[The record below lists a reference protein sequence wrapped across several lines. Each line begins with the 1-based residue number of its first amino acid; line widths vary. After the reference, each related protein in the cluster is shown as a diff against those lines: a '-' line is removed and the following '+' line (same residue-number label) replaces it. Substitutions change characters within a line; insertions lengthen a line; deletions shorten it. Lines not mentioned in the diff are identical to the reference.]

1 MSRKAIPRKVDRRVQ
16 RTQHV
21 LGDALVELMH
31 RKPFNEITVQEVLD
45 LAQVGRS
52 TFYLHYRDK
61 DDLFLSD
68 AEDFFESMANLL
80 TRSGEVSKRV
90 APVREFFA
98 HLAEASEFYTSLIE
112 AGKIQDVME
121 LAQGYFARAIE
132 QRLAELAP
140 QYAPASASRVALSH
154 ALAGAMLSLLTW
166 WIDHDKP
173 NSPAEMD
180 DIFHQ
185 MVWSG
190 VAATNNQQP
199 TPALPLH
206 REKKINR

>member
-1 MSRKAIPRKVDRRVQ
+1 MSRKVSPRKVDRRVQ
-16 RTQHV
+16 RTQHI

-68 AEDFFESMANLL
+68 AEQFFDGIANLL
-80 TRSGEVSKRV
+80 TQRGEVSKRV
-90 APVREFFA
+90 APVREFFT
-98 HLAEASEFYTSLIE
+98 HLAEVSEFYAALIA
-112 AGKIQDVME
+112 AGKVQDVME
-121 LAQGYFARAIE
+121 LAQGYFARTIE
-132 QRLAELAP
+132 QRLAELVP
-140 QYAPASASRVALSH
+140 QYARASASRAALSH

-173 NSPAEMD
+173 TSPAEMD

-190 VAATNNQQP
+190 VAAATNQQP
-199 TPALPLH
+199 TPSLPLH
-206 REKKINR
+206 CEKKEHQ

>member
-1 MSRKAIPRKVDRRVQ
+1 MSRKASPRKLDRRVQ

-68 AEDFFESMANLL
+68 AEQFFEGMANLL
-80 TRSGEVSKRV
+80 TRRGEVSKRV
-90 APVREFFA
+90 APVREFFT
-98 HLAEASEFYTSLIE
+98 HLAEASEFYTSLIA
-112 AGKIQDVME
+112 AGKVQDVME

-132 QRLAELAP
+132 QRLTELAP
-140 QYAPASASRVALSH
+140 QPARASAYRTALSH
-154 ALAGAMLSLLTW
+154 ALAGAMLSLLKW

-173 NSPAEMD
+173 NSPTEMD

-190 VAATNNQQP
+190 VTAATNQQP
-199 TPALPLH
+199 TPTPP
-206 REKKINR
+206 EKSRTVRQ